1 MPLSKLKFNPGI
13 NRDRTNLA
21 NMGGWYDGNLVRFR
35 EGYPEKLGGWQA
47 ATITPYIGEAIKLY
61 VYSLDTGAEIAG
73 LGTTKKIYIR
83 AGTTLYDITPIR
95 ATYTTSTTP
104 STNNCFTTNTT
115 AGTEG
120 QVLVTLAAHGAETGD
135 SVTFSGAAAVGGI
148 TAPQLNL
155 EFEVTVID
163 GNTFTIETAGTAT
176 SAATGGGT
184 SIVAAFQ
191 INIGTEVTVGGYGWS
206 SGTWGRST
214 WGSAGP
220 DVAPVI
226 GNLRLIFMD
235 NFNNDLIFNLN
246 QSGIIYYWTYSS
258 SFGNRAVALSS
269 LSGAIAVP
277 AGTEKTLFTP
287 SGHLLALGATSYN
300 EASTAG
306 VTISGIASVGTTA
319 TVTTGSAHGI
329 AVNDWVYLFGQT
341 PTGYSGTYQVV
352 TVPSTTTFTYTLLS
366 SLGSVTAAG
375 AYQLISYSGGA
386 YDPML
391 IRFAD
396 VNADIGPKPEVWK
409 PDLANSAGFLF
420 VKEGSKIITGANVR
434 QETLIWTD
442 TSLSTLQFLGTAEVF
457 GLQLLS
463 SDTNIM
469 GANAYANVN
478 NNMYWMG
485 TDSFF
490 VYDGRVNVLNCPLLR
505 YVFED
510 INREQSDL
518 VYGGTNKEFNEVI
531 WFYCSGGATPS
542 TSIDRY
548 VVYNYRDDIWY
559 YGQLNRTTWIDAG
572 ISAHPLATS
581 GGYIYTHENGPND
594 GQPLGASPVAMDS
607 YIESSFMDIADGEFY
622 MLTKRVIPDVDFTA
636 SQTSNPVTGAAL
648 VPAVDMAV
656 AVTKFPGA
664 ATSTTDVAGT
674 TLTRNVVT
682 ATSTI
687 DQYTDQV
694 FIRARGRQ
702 MSFKISSN
710 TLGTQWQ
717 LGDTT
722 VDAKPAGMR
731 G

>member
-1 MPLSKLKFNPGI
+1 MPLSKLKFKPGI
-13 NRDRTNLA
+13 NRDRTNLS

-47 ATITPYIGEAIKLY
+47 ATITPYVGEAVKLY
-61 VYSLDTGAEIAG
+61 VYSLTTGAEVAG
-73 LGTTKKIYIR
+73 LATTRKVYIR
-83 AGTTLYDITPIR
+83 AGTTLYDITPLRI
-95 ATYTTSTTP
+95 TYTTATTP

-115 AGTEG
+115 TGTEG
-120 QVLVTLAAHGAETGD
+120 QVLVTLAAHGAQTGEF
-135 SVTFSGAAAVGGI
+135 VTFSGAAAVGGI
-148 TAPQLNL
+148 TALQLNL
-155 EFEVTVID
+155 NFEVTVT
-163 GNTFTIETAGTAT
+163 GANTFTIQTAGTAT

-184 SIVAAFQ
+184 GITAAFE
-191 INIGTEVTVGGYGWS
+191 IDIGSDTSVGGYGWGAGTWS
-206 SGTWGRST
+206 RGTWGSGAT
-214 WGSAGP
+214 TPIIA
-220 DVAPVI
+220 D
-226 GNLRLIFMD
+226 LRLIFMD

-246 QSGIIYYWTYSS
+246 DGGQIYYWIYNGGFS
-258 SFGNRAVALSS
+258 NRAVLLSS
-269 LSGAIAVP
+269 LTGSIAVP
-277 AGTEKTLFTP
+277 AATEKTLFAP
-287 SGHLLALGATSYN
+287 SGHLLALGASEYSET
-300 EASTAG
+300 STAG
-306 VTISGIASVGTTA
+306 ATISGIVSTGTTA
-319 TVTTGSAHGI
+319 TVTTGSAHGL
-329 AVNDWVYLFGQT
+329 ATNDWVYLYGQT
-341 PTGYSGTYQVV
+341 TTAYSGTYQIIV
-352 TVPSTTTFTYTLLS
+352 TSTTIFTYTLPAS
-366 SLGSVTAAG
+366 TTTPASVAG
-375 AYQLISYSGGA
+375 AYQEIIYSTGA
-386 YDPML
+386 FDPML

-396 VNADIGPKPEVWK
+396 VNADIGPKPEVWR
-409 PDLANSAGFLF
+409 PELANSAGFLF

-490 VYDGRVNVLNCPLLR
+490 IYDGRVNVLKCPLLR

-510 INREQSDL
+510 INREQAQL

-531 WFYCSGGATPS
+531 WFYCSGGPTPS
-542 TSIDRY
+542 TVIDRY

-559 YGQLNRTTWIDAG
+559 YGQLNRTTWVDAG
-572 ISAHPLATS
+572 ISRHPLATS
-581 GGYIYTHENGPND
+581 GGYIYTHENGPNN
-594 GQPLGASPVAMDS
+594 GQPLGATPLAMDS

-636 SQTSNPVTGAAL
+636 SETSNPVTGATL

-664 ATSTTDVAGT
+664 ATQTTDVAGT
-674 TLTRNVVT
+674 TLTRGVTT

-702 MSFKISSN
+702 MSFRISSN

-717 LGDTT
+717 LGDTR
-722 VDAKPAGMR
+722 VEAKPDGMR

>member
-1 MPLSKLKFNPGI
+1 MPLTKLKFKPGI
-13 NRDRTNLA
+13 NRDRTNLS

-47 ATITPYIGEAIKLY
+47 ATITPYVGEAVKLY
-61 VYSLDTGAEIAG
+61 VYSLTTGAEVAG
-73 LGTTKKIYIR
+73 LATTRKVYIR
-83 AGTTLYDITPIR
+83 AGTTLYDITPLRI
-95 ATYTTSTTP
+95 TYTTATTP
-104 STNNCFTTNTT
+104 STDNCFTTNTT
-115 AGTEG
+115 TGTEG
-120 QVLVTLAAHGAETGD
+120 QVLVTLAAHGAITGD
-135 SVTFSGAAAVGGI
+135 FVTFSGAAAVGGI
-148 TAPQLNL
+148 TALQLNL
-155 EFEVTVID
+155 NFEVTVVNA
-163 GNTFTIETAGTAT
+163 NTFTIQTAGTAT

-184 SIVAAFQ
+184 SIIAAFE
-191 INIGTEVTVGGYGWS
+191 IDIGTNVSVGGYGWGAGTWS
-206 SGTWGRST
+206 RGTWGSGAT
-214 WGSAGP
+214 TP
-220 DVAPVI
+220 II
-226 GNLRLIFMD
+226 GDLRLIFMD

-246 QSGIIYYWTYSS
+246 DGGQIYYWTYSAGFS
-258 SFGNRAVALSS
+258 NRAVLLSS
-269 LSGAIAVP
+269 LTGSIAVP
-277 AGTEKTLFTP
+277 AATEKTLFAP
-287 SGHLLALGATSYN
+287 SGHLLALGASAYSET
-300 EASTAG
+300 STAG
-306 VTISGIASVGTTA
+306 ITISGIVSAGTTA
-319 TVTTGSAHGI
+319 TVTTATAHGL
-329 AVNDWVYLFGQT
+329 AVNDWVYLYGQT
-341 PTGYSGTYQVV
+341 PTGYSGTYQIAS
-352 TVPSTTTFTYTLLS
+352 VPSATTFTYTLLS

-375 AYQLISYSGGA
+375 AYQEIIYSTGA
-386 YDPML
+386 FDPML

-490 VYDGRVNVLNCPLLR
+490 VYDGRVNVLKCPLLR

-510 INREQSDL
+510 INREQAQL

-531 WFYCSGGATPS
+531 WFYCSGGPTPATA
-542 TSIDRY
+542 IDRY

-572 ISAHPLATS
+572 ISRNPLATS
-581 GGYIYTHENGPND
+581 GGYIYAHENGPNN
-594 GQPLGASPVAMDS
+594 GQPLGADPLAMDS
-607 YIESSFMDIADGEFY
+607 YIESSFMDIAEGEFY

-636 SQTSNPVTGAAL
+636 SETSNPVTGATL

-664 ATSTTDVAGT
+664 ATQTTDVAGT
-674 TLTRNVVT
+674 TLTRGVTT

-702 MSFKISSN
+702 MSFRISSN

-717 LGDTT
+717 LGDTR
-722 VDAKPAGMR
+722 VDAKPDGMR